1 MAKDNALFEG
11 EGSMDLI
18 VYVLNKP
25 NRNQTEL
32 FILKV
37 FLKTL
42 KNFTSLMSTTTIDID
57 SLLMNVAFYLKC
69 ARMKKG
75 NAVFKYGDKGNKY
88 YVILRGSASVLLP
101 KETKVSLSLFDYIKM
116 IIRLVIVRENELL
129 VRTVNSNKGAYNISV
144 EEIKKFVKK
153 GLKVYFDNYA
163 KLYSTGYFQVNL

>member
-1 MAKDNALFEG
+1 
-11 EGSMDLI
+11 
-18 VYVLNKP
+18 
-25 NRNQTEL
+25 
-32 FILKV
+32 
-37 FLKTL
+37 
-42 KNFTSLMSTTTIDID
+42 MSTTTIDID

-69 ARMKKG
+69 ERMKKG

-88 YVILRGSASVLLP
+88 YVILRGSAAVLLP

-153 GLKVYFDNYA
+153 GLKDDDIDMDSNGVDIGQSVLDSFDNYD
-163 KLYSTGYFQVNL
+163 KNKFYVHMNKISEMYTPRIPSVP